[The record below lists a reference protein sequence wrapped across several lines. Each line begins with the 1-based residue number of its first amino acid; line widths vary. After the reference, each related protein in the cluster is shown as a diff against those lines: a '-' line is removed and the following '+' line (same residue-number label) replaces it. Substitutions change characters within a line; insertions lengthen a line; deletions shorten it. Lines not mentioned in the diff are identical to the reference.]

1 MPHLC
6 GLDSLLSTSGTS
18 GRSNFPTATQPPW
31 PFTFAK
37 IGLSVQTWQAVGS
50 LKGMNHA
57 HSLVCYDTITRRLTP
72 ASTMPRFTDSEGT
85 VEDVVIE
92 YLRNVDP
99 STGSSVRRSYNM
111 DGDAADI
118 LTANRECTRNLYLKA
133 R

>member
-1 MPHLC
+1 
-6 GLDSLLSTSGTS
+6 
-18 GRSNFPTATQPPW
+18 
-31 PFTFAK
+31 
-37 IGLSVQTWQAVGS
+37 
-50 LKGMNHA
+50 
-57 HSLVCYDTITRRLTP
+57 
-72 ASTMPRFTDSEGT
+72 MPRFTDSEGT